1 MRRLCRR
8 ARLGGMTAFNSL
20 SHAACRMRSAS
31 YPPSARQCS
40 PWTKSRSS
48 SARVASCCWPGVNRS
63 SIGCPSKVTTAW
75 SFVENPPRDL
85 ASALAAGPPR
95 PPAASWCART
105 IEASRIDPTF
115 SSNGVPRNSCFH
127 QPRSAQFRNRL
138 YTVFHGPKLTSR
150 SRQGAPVV
158 ASHTTA
164 SMKLRFPRSD
174 CGPRCCGIR
183 GETADHCSSVKA
195 CRFTS
200 TVDQNHP
207 RRARALGDLGDL
219 GGEN

>member
-8 ARLGGMTAFNSL
+8 ARLGGMTDFNSL

-85 ASALAAGPPR
+85 PSALAAGPPR

-105 IEASRIDPTF
+105 IEASRIEPL
-115 SSNGVPRNSCFH
+115 GCR
-127 QPRSAQFRNRL
+127 
-138 YTVFHGPKLTSR
+138 
-150 SRQGAPVV
+150 
-158 ASHTTA
+158 
-164 SMKLRFPRSD
+164 
-174 CGPRCCGIR
+174 
-183 GETADHCSSVKA
+183 ETAVSTNRGVLSCGTDCTPSS
-195 CRFTS
+195 T
-200 TVDQNHP
+200 DQSWHP
-207 RRARALGDLGDL
+207 GHARVHL
-219 GGEN
+219 